1 MDARCL
7 RCLYRPRRCHLRDSS
22 GAQQGPPSHP
32 AVKGVGLDGQA
43 KTAPA
48 QSTRGEAAP
57 RGLTIAMS
65 TAPAT
70 PPPPQRPQ
78 GSAHPHVSP
87 VPQMPPPTAQPPLPP
102 PGLALL
108 LRQQGPMTT
117 PGEPGA
123 RKGSESLF
131 GSTVESPTLS
141 PGGPIS
147 KGRLKQLLTRPSK
160 QPRPEDRGRLSR
172 LENLD
177 AFATRGS
184 QPTPAVGIS
193 LRSASDGA
201 FQQHPSMH
209 TFSPA
214 PWTEQ
219 QRTPGHA
226 SAAAELFYVV
236 DNEQLLAFHFPRWIP
251 PARSSRNLPPRWRH
265 MKQRVVYASTGAG
278 GQ

>member
-1 MDARCL
+1 MSSL
-7 RCLYRPRRCHLRDSS
+7 SLSTPSLPPSRDSS
-22 GAQQGPPSHP
+22 GAQQGRPSHP
-32 AVKGVGLDGQA
+32 AAKGVGLDGQA
-43 KTAPA
+43 KTTPA
-48 QSTRGEAAP
+48 QSTLGEAAP

-78 GSAHPHVSP
+78 GSPHPHVSP

-108 LRQQGPMTT
+108 LQQQGPMTT

-141 PGGPIS
+141 PGGAIS
-147 KGRLKQLLTRPSK
+147 KGRLKQLLDASFQSK
-160 QPRPEDRGRLSR
+160 PRPEDREGVSPG

-184 QPTPAVGIS
+184 QPTPAVDDLPAIGFGRLS
-193 LRSASDGA
+193 SSTAACTRSHLVPMDRTAAYAWACQRRSRALLRC
-201 FQQHPSMH
+201 
-209 TFSPA
+209 
-214 PWTEQ
+214 
-219 QRTPGHA
+219 
-226 SAAAELFYVV
+226 
-236 DNEQLLAFHFPRWIP
+236 
-251 PARSSRNLPPRWRH
+251 
-265 MKQRVVYASTGAG
+265 